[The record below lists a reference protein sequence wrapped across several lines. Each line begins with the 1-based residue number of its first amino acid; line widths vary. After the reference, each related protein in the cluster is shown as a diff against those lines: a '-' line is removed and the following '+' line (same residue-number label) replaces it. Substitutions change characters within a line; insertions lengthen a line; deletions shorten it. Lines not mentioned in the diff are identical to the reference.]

1 MLGERTLTKVSLISA
16 YPICGLESA
25 RTIGHGF
32 NASLSRLSTV
42 LLIKCL
48 FIGIHGDANVK
59 CLGFLLDY

>member
-1 MLGERTLTKVSLISA
+1 MWGERILTEASLISA

-48 FIGIHGDANVK
+48 FIGIHGDANIK
-59 CLGFLLDY
+59 CLEFLLDY